1 MNRIFSK
8 NNDKASLTGIRNT
21 VIFCL
26 LLSSFFAMLIIL
38 FLTASFN
45 QIEDGAEIINTSG
58 KQRMLSQ
65 KIAKNIYKIQGTN
78 LSKLQI
84 AADIESLNQVHAT
97 LGRKN
102 IKVGPISKN
111 IRYQTDTIFEK
122 VTLHKERLTHLATAP
137 NLNSLTEQQL
147 LDLERAEKAYLFHMD
162 HLVEMYQRQHEETI
176 KTLNY
181 FVALSIGLF
190 LLFLIG
196 LYKVLFKPIIITVR
210 SRLAERYDEIKL
222 RESILENT
230 SDLIWAVDK
239 DYCLKACNSSFLNS
253 MEQEIGRTM
262 VVGESIL
269 GFEYKHINSNQ
280 RKELYD
286 RALNGENFEM
296 EIEYVK
302 NGRQVNQELSFHPI
316 YNEEDQ
322 ITACSVFGKDITKK
336 VKTYRQLRKSE
347 TYLKEAQEIAN
358 IGNWNWDMFKNE
370 ISWSEQLYK
379 VFDRNPATFEAT
391 YEGLMKV
398 IHPEDQASFGMHI
411 ENCLTK
417 DEPLDI
423 IHRIILNDTSIRY
436 VHQKGKAHFA
446 EDGTPMR
453 MAGTIQDVTDLE
465 KARLQNLKQFNE
477 LQNFVYIISHNVRAP
492 ISTLQSL
499 VDIIEPGNDELNA
512 QILPTIGTTVDTLD
526 QTIRDLNDALSLK
539 NVDEKMFQYVNLN
552 SILKNIE
559 NLISLDINSSRAKI
573 EYDISKAPTAY
584 GIPSY
589 YTNILF
595 NLILNAIKYRA
606 EERVPH
612 IKVRSTPKSDGL
624 EICIE
629 DNGIGMELTKE
640 KRKRIFDMYGRLS
653 GTSEG
658 RGMGL
663 YLAKTQIEAM
673 RGCIDVQSVLGKG
686 TTFKLTFKNHFCP
699 IDSPSENERV
709 YGVDFAK
716 SS

>member
-1 MNRIFSK
+1 MKWIFSK
-8 NNDKASLTGIRNT
+8 NNNKASFSSIRKT
-21 VIFCL
+21 IIFCL
-26 LLSSFFAMLIIL
+26 LLSSFFALVIAL
-38 FLTASFN
+38 LLTASFN
-45 QIEDGAEIINTSG
+45 QVKNEAEIINTAG
-58 KQRMLSQ
+58 RQRMFSQ
-65 KIAKNIYKIQGTN
+65 KIAKNIYKIQGTH
-78 LSKLQI
+78 LSKAQI
-84 AADIESLNQVHAT
+84 VSDAQYLDSIHGI
-97 LGRKN
+97 LGRTDDKIN
-102 IKVGPISKN
+102 LVIKD
-111 IRYQTDTIFEK
+111 IRYGTDSIFEK
-122 VTLHKERLTHLATAP
+122 VTLYKESLVSLSAVT

-147 LDLERAEKAYLFHMD
+147 LDVDRAEKAFLAHMD
-162 HLVEMYQRQHEETI
+162 TLVNSYQRQHEETI
-176 KTLNY
+176 TTLNY
-181 FVALSIGLF
+181 LVALSLGLF
-190 LLFLIG
+190 ILFLIG
-196 LYKVLFKPIIITVR
+196 LYKVLFKPIIATVR
-210 SRLAERYDEIKL
+210 SSLAERQDQVVL

-239 DYCLKACNSSFLNS
+239 NYRLMACNSSFRNS
-253 MEQEIGRTM
+253 MEEEIGRTM
-262 VVGESIL
+262 VVGENLL
-269 GFEYKHINSNQ
+269 GFEYKHISAKR
-280 RKELYD
+280 RKKLYD
-286 RALNGENFEM
+286 RALSGEPFEV
-296 EIEYVK
+296 ELEYIK
-302 NGRQVNQELSFHPI
+302 NGRKVNQELSFHPI
-316 YNEEDQ
+316 YDENNA

-370 ISWSEQLYK
+370 ISWSDQLYK
-379 VFDRNPATFEAT
+379 VFDRNPETFEAT

-398 IHPEDQASFGMHI
+398 IYPEDQASFGIHI

-423 IHRIILNDTSIRY
+423 IHRIILTDNSIRY
-436 VHQKGKAHFA
+436 VHQKGKAYFA

-453 MAGTIQDVTDLE
+453 MAGTIQEVTNLE

-539 NVDEKMFQYVNLN
+539 NVDENMFQYVNLN
-552 SILKNIE
+552 TILKNIE
-559 NLISLDINSSRAKI
+559 HLISLDIHSSKAKI

-595 NLILNAIKYRA
+595 NLILNAIKYRS

-612 IKVRSTPKSDGL
+612 IKVRSKPIADGL
-624 EICIE
+624 EIYVE
-629 DNGIGMELTKE
+629 DNGMGMELTKE

-673 RGCIDVQSVLGKG
+673 RGCIDVQSVLGEG
-686 TTFKLTFKNHFCP
+686 TTFKLTFKNHFFP
-699 IDSPSENERV
+699 D
-709 YGVDFAK
+709 
-716 SS
+716 

>member
-1 MNRIFSK
+1 MK
-8 NNDKASLTGIRNT
+8 WTLLNNSNEASFASVRKTI
-21 VIFCL
+21 IFCL
-26 LLSSFFAMLIIL
+26 LLSFLFAILIISL
-38 FLTASFN
+38 LTVVFN
-45 QIEDGAEIINTSG
+45 QTQEEAEILTTMG
-58 KQRMLSQ
+58 RQQLLPQ
-65 KIAKNIYKIQGTN
+65 KIVKDIYRIQGTD
-78 LSKLQI
+78 LSEKEIL
-84 AADIESLNQVHAT
+84 ADLKVFESTYKTLRKATNQT
-97 LGRKN
+97 GF
-102 IKVGPISKN
+102 ISKT
-111 IRYQTDTIFEK
+111 IVHDTDNIFEEIDSYSALL
-122 VTLHKERLTHLATAP
+122 VNLGTLS
-137 NLNSLTEQQL
+137 NLNTLTEKQL
-147 LDLERAEKAYLFHMD
+147 LHLEHAEKGFLVHMD
-162 HLVEMYQRQHEETI
+162 DLVNLYQRRHEQ
-176 KTLNY
+176 TLNRLNY
-181 FVALSIGLF
+181 LVALSIGLF
-190 LLFLIG
+190 FLFLIV
-196 LYKVLFKPIIITVR
+196 LYKTLFKPIIGAVR
-210 SRLAERYDEIKL
+210 SSLAERHDQVLL

-239 DYCLKACNSSFLNS
+239 NYNLIACNSAFQNS
-253 MEQEIGRTM
+253 MEKEMERTM
-262 VVGESIL
+262 VVGENIL
-269 GFEYKHINSNQ
+269 DFDYKHINARQ

-286 RALNGENFEM
+286 RALNGERFEV
-296 EIEYVK
+296 ELEYLK
-302 NGRQVNQELSFHPI
+302 NGQKVNQELSFHPI
-316 YNEEDQ
+316 YDEHNA
-322 ITACSVFGKDITKK
+322 IAACSVFGKDITKK
-336 VKTYRQLRKSE
+336 VRTYKQLRRSE

-370 ISWSEQLYK
+370 ISWSDQLYK
-379 VFDRNPATFEAT
+379 VFDRSPETFEAT

-398 IHPEDQASFGMHI
+398 ICPEDQANFGTHI

-423 IHRIILNDTSIRY
+423 VHRIVLPDNSIRY

-453 MAGTIQDVTDLE
+453 MAGTIQEVTDLE

-512 QILPTIGTTVDTLD
+512 EIIPTIGTTVDTLD

-552 SILKNIE
+552 TILKNIE
-559 NLISLDINSSRAKI
+559 HLISMDINSSKAKI

-606 EERVPH
+606 EERPPH
-612 IKVRSTPKSDGL
+612 IKVRSRPISDGL
-624 EICIE
+624 EIYVE

-673 RGCIDVQSVLGKG
+673 RGCIDVKSVLGEG
-686 TTFKLTFKNHFCP
+686 TMFKLTFKNHFFP
-699 IDSPSENERV
+699 D
-709 YGVDFAK
+709 
-716 SS
+716 

>member
-1 MNRIFSK
+1 MNWIFSR
-8 NNDKASLTGIRNT
+8 NNNASFASIRRT
-21 VIFCL
+21 IIFCL
-26 LLSSFFAMLIIL
+26 LLSSFFAILIIL

-45 QIEDGAEIINTSG
+45 QIQDGAEIINTAG
-58 KQRMLSQ
+58 RQRMLSQ
-65 KIAKNIYKIQGTN
+65 KITKEIYRIQGTGQ
-78 LSKLQI
+78 SKVQI
-84 AADIESLNQVHAT
+84 ISDTKSLDSIHKT
-97 LGRKN
+97 LGSKN
-102 IKVGPISKN
+102 NEVGLISKDL
-111 IRYQTDTIFEK
+111 RHRTDSIFDN
-122 VTLHKERLTHLATAP
+122 VTLYKKSLLDLSVVP
-137 NLNSLTEQQL
+137 NLNSLTKQQL
-147 LDLERAEKAYLFHMD
+147 SNLEQNESALLLNMD
-162 HLVEMYQRQHEETI
+162 VLVNTYQQEHEEII

-181 FVALSIGLF
+181 LVALSIVVF

-196 LYKVLFKPIIITVR
+196 LYKVLFKPMITTVH
-210 SRLAERYDEIKL
+210 SSLAERHDKIVL

-230 SDLIWAVDK
+230 SDLIWAIDK
-239 DYCLKACNSSFLNS
+239 NYCLIASNSSFTEK
-253 MEQEIGRTM
+253 MRQEIGR
-262 VVGESIL
+262 VLVIGENVL
-269 GFEYKHINSNQ
+269 NHEYKHIDSQ
-280 RKELYD
+280 RRKELYD
-286 RALNGENFEM
+286 RALNGENFDVEL
-296 EIEYVK
+296 EFIK
-302 NGRQVNQELSFHPI
+302 DGRKVNQELSFHPI
-316 YNEEDQ
+316 YDENNV
-322 ITACSVFGKDITKK
+322 ITACSVFGKDITKR
-336 VKTYRQLRKSE
+336 VKTYRQLRKNE

-370 ISWSEQLYK
+370 ISWSDQLYK
-379 VFDRNPATFEAT
+379 VFDRNPETFEAT

-398 IHPEDQASFGMHI
+398 ICPEDQANFGTHI

-423 IHRIILNDTSIRY
+423 VHRIVLPDSSIRY

-539 NVDEKMFQYVNLN
+539 HVDEKMFQYVNLN
-552 SILKNIE
+552 TILKNIE
-559 NLISLDINSSRAKI
+559 HLISLDIASSEAQI
-573 EYDISKAPTAY
+573 EYHISKAPTAY

-595 NLILNAIKYRA
+595 NLILNSIKYRA
-606 EERVPH
+606 EERAPH
-612 IKVRSTPKSDGL
+612 IKVSSNPLPDGL
-624 EICIE
+624 EIYVE
-629 DNGIGMELTKE
+629 DNGKGMELTKE

-653 GTSEG
+653 GASEG

-673 RGCIDVQSVLGKG
+673 QGCIDVKSVLGEG
-686 TTFKLTFKNHFCP
+686 TTFKLTFKNHFFP
-699 IDSPSENERV
+699 D
-709 YGVDFAK
+709 
-716 SS
+716 